1 MLYSQTTK
9 YCVIALADLARRQA
23 DHGVTVRAIARET
36 GIPAPFLARLV
47 SVLVRAGFVTA
58 QRGRD
63 GGLRLARDP
72 AQISLADVV
81 RATEGETYFE
91 DCVLTL
97 GPCDGTEGCLLHA
110 LWGPTRDH
118 VVSFLEGTTIE
129 AVAHVK
135 RSAERTE
142 PTGTKRKNV
151 ATILRIAK
159 ERRTSK

>member
-23 DHGVTVRAIARET
+23 DHGVPVRAIARET

-81 RATEGETYFE
+81 RTTEGETYFE

-97 GPCDGTEGCLLHA
+97 GRCDGTEGCLLHA

-129 AVAHVK
+129 AVARTK
-135 RSAERTE
+135 RPTERTKG
-142 PTGTKRKNV
+142 TGTKHKSMATASGV
-151 ATILRIAK
+151 ARD
-159 ERRTSK
+159 RRASK